1 MKFAITGG
9 SGFIGS
15 HLAKRLVNEN
25 HHVTILNYKK
35 LNSKNRLESIL
46 DKIDIIGLDFDNL
59 EEVKKEL
66 KGFDVI
72 AHFAANASTQ
82 SGLQNTDVD
91 LKRGII
97 STYNILE
104 AMRINNIK
112 KIIFPSA
119 PAIYGMP
126 AKIPTPE
133 DAGMLLPLS
142 LYGAAKLASEGMISA
157 FCHLFS
163 IKSWIF
169 RLGNVV
175 GPDMNRGVI
184 IDFIQKLNEDPHN
197 LEILGD
203 GQQKKDI
210 IYVDDC
216 IDGILFLFKN
226 SNDVV
231 NVFNLSSG
239 TTITVKKIAEIIQK
253 EMNLENVKVNFTG
266 SEVGWLGD
274 VPLINYDVSKAKKN
288 GWESK
293 YDSEEAIKLAVKF
306 LLNKN

>member
-72 AHFAANASTQ
+72 AHFVANASTQ

>member
-1 MKFAITGG
+1 MKFALTGG

-15 HLAKRLVNEN
+15 YLAKRLVKEN
-25 HHVTILNYKK
+25 HDVTILDQKK
-35 LNSKNRLESIL
+35 LNSKKRLESIL
-46 DKIDIIGLDFDNL
+46 DKIDIIDLDFDNL
-59 EEVKKEL
+59 EKVKKEL
-66 KGFDVI
+66 KNFDVV

-82 SGLQNTDVD
+82 SGLQKTDVD
-91 LKRGII
+91 LKQGII

-126 AKIPTPE
+126 SKLPTPE
-133 DAGMLLPLS
+133 DAGMLLPIS

-157 FCHLFS
+157 FCNLFN

-175 GPDMNRGVI
+175 GPDMNKGVI
-184 IDFIQKLNEDPHN
+184 KDFIQKLKKDPHN
-197 LEILGD
+197 LEIFGD
-203 GQQKKDI
+203 GEQQKDV

-216 IDGILFLFKN
+216 IEGILFLFNN

-239 TTITVKKIAEIIQK
+239 TTITVKKIAEIIQR

-266 SEVGWLGD
+266 GKVGWLGD
-274 VPLINYDVSKAKKN
+274 VPLINYDVSKAKKF
-288 GWESK
+288 GWKSK
-293 YDSEEAIKLAVKF
+293 YNAEEAIKLAVK
-306 LLNKN
+306 LSINTN

>member
-15 HLAKRLVNEN
+15 HLAKRLVKEN
-25 HHVTILNYKK
+25 HDITILNQKK
-35 LNSKNRLESIL
+35 INSKNRLESIL
-46 DKIDIIGLDFDNL
+46 DKIDIIYLDFDNL
-59 EEVKKEL
+59 ESVKKEL
-66 KGFDVI
+66 QNFDVV
-72 AHFAANASTQ
+72 AHFAASASTQ
-82 SGLQNTDVD
+82 SGLEKTDID

-119 PAIYGMP
+119 PAIYGIP
-126 AKIPTPE
+126 TKIPTPE
-133 DAGMLLPLS
+133 DAGMLLPIS

-157 FCHLFS
+157 FCHLFD

-184 IDFIQKLNEDPHN
+184 KDFIQKLKEDPHY

-203 GQQKKDI
+203 GKQQKDI

-216 IDGILFLFKN
+216 VEGILFLFNN

-253 EMNLENVKVNFTG
+253 EMNLENVKVNYTG
-266 SEVGWLGD
+266 GKVGWLGD
-274 VPLINYDVSKAKKN
+274 VPFINYDLSKAKKF
-288 GWESK
+288 GWKSK
-293 YDSEEAIKLAVKF
+293 YNAEEAIKLAVK
-306 LLNKN
+306 LSLNRN